1 MTSAFGQ
8 KKQLGSPGEQ
18 LSFFEPPPFEAAW
31 PKHHTFADKALKM
44 LLDGKVFDHSD
55 YLDGCGS
62 WRLASAVFELRA
74 LGWPIETVKI
84 PAPSKE
90 SSNRYVALYRL
101 DIEFVAHVS
110 ATTAGGA
117 A

>member
-1 MTSAFGQ
+1 MTRAFDQ
-8 KKQLGSPGEQ
+8 KKQLGAPGEQ
-18 LSFFEPPPFEAAW
+18 LSFFGPPPFEAAW
-31 PKHHTFADKALKM
+31 PKHHTLADKALKM

-84 PAPSKE
+84 PSPFKE
-90 SSNRYVALYRL
+90 RSNRYVALYRL
-101 DIEFVAHVS
+101 DLAFVAQVS
-110 ATTAGGA
+110 ATTAGSA